1 MGGTV
6 RMKRKFLIVCFFI
19 LLGESLFLNGI
30 CFGIDKRIAMMQ
42 NEQMQAEEKNRIIAQ
57 DIKKFPIPMAYWG
70 EISFQNDY
78 GGYRNS
84 GGHEGCDILYDENI
98 SGIVPIVSATDG
110 VITNLG
116 WLYLGGYRIGITS
129 KNGVYYYYAHMDSY
143 AKGLS
148 VGREVKSGEFI
159 GFMGST
165 GEGEEGTEGKFPV
178 HLHFGIY
185 VEDGNGNEKSVNP
198 YHFLQKINGE

>member
-1 MGGTV
+1 
-6 RMKRKFLIVCFFI
+6 MKGKGLLICFMI
-19 LLGESLFLNGI
+19 LLGESLLLNGI
-30 CFGIDKRIAMMQ
+30 CFWIDKRITVIQ
-42 NEQMQAEEKNRIIAQ
+42 NNQIQVAKRNEIIAQ
-57 DIKKFPIPMAYWG
+57 DMKKFPVPMTYWE

-78 GGYRNS
+78 GTYRDS
-84 GGHEGCDILYDENI
+84 GGHEGCDILYDENV
-98 SGIVPIVSATDG
+98 SGIVPVVSATDG

-129 KNGVYYYYAHMDSY
+129 DNGVYYYYAHLDSY

-148 VGREVKSGEFI
+148 VGKEVKSGEFI

-165 GEGEEGTEGKFPV
+165 GEGEEGTEGNFPV

-185 VEDGNGNEKSVNP
+185 VEDCSGNEKSVNP
-198 YHFLQKINGE
+198 YHFLREINKE